1 MKYSG
6 LRARVRALE
15 AQLGTSVTKIVITGG
30 LPSEA
35 EAASSPPADS
45 SPVASDQKPKP
56 TAE

>member
-15 AQLGTSVTKIVITGG
+15 AQLGTSVNKIVITGG
-30 LPSEA
+30 LPPEESK
-35 EAASSPPADS
+35 PADPP
-45 SPVASDQKPKP
+45 PVASDQKPKP